1 GELAKL
7 WAGVGGVHNPRIMSG
22 LDHALPNI
30 AVKSLADL
38 GVDPDAREALSFAVL
53 ANETLMGRT
62 GNIPAGNIPAVT
74 RAQRPVVL
82 GKIALP

>member
-1 GELAKL
+1 M
-7 WAGVGGVHNPRIMSG
+7 AGLR
-22 LDHALPNI
+22 HALPDL
-30 AVKSLADL
+30 AVQSLADL
-38 GVDPDAREALSFAVL
+38 GVDPDAREALAFAVL

-62 GNIPAGNIPAVT
+62 GNIPAAT

>member
-1 GELAKL
+1 MAELQ
-7 WAGVGGVHNPRIMSG
+7 R
-22 LDHALPNI
+22 ALPDI
-30 AVKSLADL
+30 AVQSLADL

-62 GNIPAGNIPAVT
+62 GNIPAVT
-74 RAQRPVVL
+74 SAQCPVVL